1 MELKHILP
9 FMVLLLCACQ
19 REQWDDCITSTGPD
33 SEEVRT
39 PGVFTTVDLDD
50 RIDLVLEEVESG
62 TVTVEAGENLI
73 DQVSTNLRDGVL
85 EIRNENKC
93 NWVRSFKPRITVK
106 VPLADVAKLVLR
118 GTGNVRCTD
127 TIVRDVFLL
136 DQWGAQGT
144 TELTLDVG
152 RVDIGLHTGAGDVV
166 LHGRCREQANLYNGI
181 MGPIDAADMRARFVS
196 VNNSGITDIR
206 CWADNGLNAQIYDV
220 GDVYYRGDPPTL
232 QSQIT
237 GSGELIKVD

>member
-1 MELKHILP
+1 
-9 FMVLLLCACQ
+9 MVLLLCACQ
-19 REQWDDCITSTGPD
+19 REQWDDCITSTGFD

-39 PGVFTTVDLDD
+39 PGVFSTVDLDD
-50 RIDLVLEEVESG
+50 RIDLVLEKMESG
-62 TVTVEAGENLI
+62 TVAVEAGENLI

-85 EIRNENKC
+85 EIRNANKC

-144 TELTLDVG
+144 TELMLDVG

-166 LHGRCREQANLYNGI
+166 LHGRCQGTSEPVQRHHGPDRCLRPARALREREQQRYHRHPVLG
-181 MGPIDAADMRARFVS
+181 R
-196 VNNSGITDIR
+196 
-206 CWADNGLNAQIYDV
+206 
-220 GDVYYRGDPPTL
+220 
-232 QSQIT
+232 
-237 GSGELIKVD
+237 

>member
-9 FMVLLLCACQ
+9 FFIVLLCGCQ

-33 SEEVRT
+33 SQEVRT

-50 RIDLVLEEVESG
+50 RIDLVLEARESG
-62 TVTVEAGENLI
+62 TIAVEAGENLI
-73 DQVSTNLRDGVL
+73 DQVRTDVRDGVI

-106 VPLADVAKLVLR
+106 VSLADVAKLVLR

-152 RVDIGLHTGAGDVV
+152 RVDIGLHSGAGDVL
-166 LHGRCREQANLYNGI
+166 LHGRSFEANLYNGI
-181 MGPIDAADMRARFVS
+181 MGPIDASDMRARFVS

-206 CWADNGLNAQIYDV
+206 CWADNGLNVQLYDV
-220 GDVYYRGDPPTL
+220 GDVYYRGDPPML
-232 QSQIT
+232 QTHIT
-237 GSGELIKVD
+237 GSGELIKVN